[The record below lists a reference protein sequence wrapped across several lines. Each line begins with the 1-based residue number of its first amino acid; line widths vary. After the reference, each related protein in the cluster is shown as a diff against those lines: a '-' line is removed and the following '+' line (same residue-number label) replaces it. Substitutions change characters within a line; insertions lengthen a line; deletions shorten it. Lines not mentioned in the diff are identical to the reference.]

1 MDKIIFT
8 KTINDILCEIVYDPA
23 TQIAEVKAS
32 GKVYFEF
39 EATVENIHDPLVQE
53 CAFAT
58 VYQEYQIEKETEGIF
73 DAQG

>member
-8 KTINDILCEIVYDPA
+8 KTIKDILCEIVYDPE
-23 TQIAEVKAS
+23 TQIAEVKSNDKA
-32 GKVYFEF
+32 YFEF

-58 VYQEYQIEKETEGIF
+58 VYKDFKIQRRLSRMREYQK
-73 DAQG
+73 